1 MVKQANHRG
10 APARPPC
17 RQAQRSE
24 AKPAARV
31 HVRRTEPSRRTAKIL
46 RDIDRGWTIHA
57 LTGWHK
63 CSAANIYAIARRHG
77 RTVAASAHGRPRLN
91 LTLTPAGLDAIRA
104 YELVHGLSSTLGGG

>member
-1 MVKQANHRG
+1 MARSNHRG
-10 APARPPC
+10 AE
-17 RQAQRSE
+17 AQR
-24 AKPAARV
+24 KIRRGARV
-31 HVRRTEPSRRTAKIL
+31 AAIL
-46 RDIDRGWTIHA
+46 ADIDRGWTIHA

-63 CSAANIYAIARRHG
+63 CSAANIYAIARRHA